1 MDKKLGIYLHI
12 PFCAGRC
19 AYCDFYTCAGRDQLI
34 PAYQKALLQHIS
46 EARPQIRGY
55 LTDTV
60 YFGGG
65 TPSYYGAERLC
76 ELLEAIKE
84 HGRLLLDSEI
94 TAEVNPGTI
103 TYAQLRRMRKSG
115 FNRLSIGVQSANDG
129 ILRSQGR
136 KHTFAQAAETVRQA
150 RNAGFDNISC
160 DIIYGLPSQTR
171 EDWADTVMR
180 VAALKPEHISCYGL
194 KIAEGTPLWPY
205 RDSPYLPDGDTQA
218 DMYLYAVEALGR
230 YGYHQYEISNFAVRK
245 RESRHNLKY
254 WTGMDYIGFGAAAH
268 SFMGGM
274 RYSNV
279 SDVEAYI
286 QAVEEGGRI
295 LDHSEAIGS
304 FERGSEYLML
314 GLRTARGISEEEYR
328 AVYPCSFALIE
339 KQLEEFRLNGWALE
353 TGGRWHFTPRGLLLS
368 NVLIG
373 EILDAQAQQR
383 DRDGT
388 PWQADARETESQFS
402 MFADRTETVQMFR
415 GI

>member
-1 MDKKLGIYLHI
+1 MEKKLGIYLHI

-46 EARPQIRGY
+46 EARPQIRTY

-76 ELLEAIKE
+76 ELLESVKE
-84 HGRLLLDSEI
+84 NAKLLVDSEI
-94 TAEVNPGTI
+94 TVEVNPGTV
-103 TYAQLRRMRKSG
+103 TYAQLRKMRKSG

-136 KHTFAQAAETVRQA
+136 KHTFAQAVETVRQA
-150 RNAGFDNISC
+150 RLAGFDNISC

-205 RDSPYLPDGDTQA
+205 RESPFLPDGDMQA
-218 DMYLYAVEALGR
+218 DMYLYAVEALSR
-230 YGYHQYEISNFAVRK
+230 YGYHQYEISNFAVRN

-254 WTGMDYIGFGAAAH
+254 WTGMEYIGFGAAAH
-268 SFMGGM
+268 SYMGNH
-274 RYSNV
+274 RYSNLA
-279 SDVEAYI
+279 DVEAYI
-286 QAVEEGGRI
+286 TAMDEGGDI
-295 LDHSEAIGS
+295 VDYCEEISN
-304 FERGSEYLML
+304 FEKGSEYLML
-314 GLRTARGISEEEYR
+314 GLRTSRGISEREYKQ
-328 AVYPCSFALIE
+328 VYPCSFERIRR
-339 KQLEEFRLNGWALE
+339 QLEEFRLNGWALE

-373 EILDAQAQQR
+373 EVLEAQAKQR
-383 DRDGT
+383 EADGT
-388 PWQADARETESQFS
+388 PWQSQKETEDQYS